1 MVYFVWFF
9 KDNVVLLFFK
19 MKIPRECKVELEVGS
34 TCKLTSLDR
43 FSSEAVMPKY
53 MNKQW
58 ACANGDWITMVGE
71 CNWELVNVYTHHKI
85 PLPVLPFVGTW
96 WLDTF
101 MYNEHLMVLKK
112 IAICKV
118 TTAAG
123 RYQDF
128 SFLPLSLR
136 PLCCRY
142 WWWRWSMESYS
153 DQVAA
158 LLHLQRCNY
167 PQQNCFCSN
176 RY

>member
-1 MVYFVWFF
+1 MQ
-9 KDNVVLLFFK
+9 
-19 MKIPRECKVELEVGS
+19 
-34 TCKLTSLDR
+34 
-43 FSSEAVMPKY
+43 KY
-53 MNKQW
+53 TNKQW

-128 SFLPLSLR
+128 SFLPLSPTTVLPLLMVMVINGELFR
-136 PLCCRY
+136 PSRC
-142 WWWRWSMESYS
+142 
-153 DQVAA
+153 AIA
-158 LLHLQRCNY
+158 LTAMQLSTTELFLQ
-167 PQQNCFCSN
+167 
-176 RY
+176 